1 MGCEHDG
8 SAIPGS
14 HAAETSRCSRFVTGM
29 RMGLGPAAPTFVLG
43 LTFGAAAV
51 TAGWGSAAPLVFS
64 LLAFSG
70 SAQFTLLSTLSAG
83 GALAAIAAALLINA
97 RYLMMS
103 IALNDSLRGSRLW
116 RAVQA
121 QALADASFAV
131 AHHGHGRF
139 DVARLIGASVPQWTG
154 WVTGTALG
162 MLAAPPPGLMHS
174 LGLDVAFPAFFLLLV
189 CEELRHGR
197 QAALAAVFGGS
208 IAAVL
213 LLVTGPGLAL
223 LGATAGT
230 VIGAGPT
237 PRQRSHPGGS
247 A

>member
-1 MGCEHDG
+1 MGCEHDATAISDSFEVES
-8 SAIPGS
+8 SA
-14 HAAETSRCSRFVTGM
+14 RSRFVAGM

-43 LTFGAAAV
+43 LTFGAAAA
-51 TAGWGSAAPLVFS
+51 TAGWGRAAPLAFS
-64 LLAFSG
+64 TLAFSG

-83 GALAAIAAALLINA
+83 SALAAITAALLINA

-103 IALNDSLRGSRLW
+103 VALNDSLRGSRLR

-131 AHHGHGRF
+131 AHQGHGRF
-139 DVARLIGASVPQWTG
+139 DVPRLIGASVPQWTG

-162 MLAAPPPGLMHS
+162 MLAAPPPELMHS
-174 LGLDVAFPAFFLLLV
+174 LGLDVAFPAFFLLLAF
-189 CEELRHGR
+189 EELRRSR
-197 QAALAAVFGGS
+197 QAVLAAVFGGG
-208 IAAVL
+208 IAALL

-230 VIGAGPT
+230 VIGAAPT
-237 PRQRSHPGGS
+237 PRQRNNPGGS